1 MAFSLHELIQHV
13 STTHEKKKP
22 FKCDICD
29 YICSQKSDMKRHV
42 KSVHEGKRPFKC
54 DICNASFAQKEKL
67 KSHILSVH
75 EGKKTV
81 PPQKFYETNTSAIFL
96 CAMFLQ

>member
-1 MAFSLHELIQHV
+1 MI
-13 STTHEKKKP
+13 EKNHKT
-22 FKCDICD
+22 FRCDLCD
-29 YICSQKSDMKRHV
+29 ANYSQKSNLDNYFR
-42 KSVHEGKRPFKC
+42 SVHEGKRPFKC

-81 PPQKFYETNTSAIFL
+81 LKKKFYETNTSAIFL